1 MNYGEPHLSWSGA
14 GYLPQLWFLSI
25 GSNAIDE
32 SSVSS
37 VFLRTGMLVARKKAK
52 NGPRRMGFGEF
63 IKAHFLFS
71 RQYAHHVFLYHAFF
85 WQGVP
90 RLIEL
95 VWLKKPH
102 TAAYQSLGQLHAP
115 DHDQ

>member
-63 IKAHFLFS
+63 IKGKGPFS
-71 RQYAHHVFLYHAFF
+71 ILKTICTPRLPIPCFFFGKVYHA
-85 WQGVP
+85 
-90 RLIEL
+90 
-95 VWLKKPH
+95 
-102 TAAYQSLGQLHAP
+102 
-115 DHDQ
+115 